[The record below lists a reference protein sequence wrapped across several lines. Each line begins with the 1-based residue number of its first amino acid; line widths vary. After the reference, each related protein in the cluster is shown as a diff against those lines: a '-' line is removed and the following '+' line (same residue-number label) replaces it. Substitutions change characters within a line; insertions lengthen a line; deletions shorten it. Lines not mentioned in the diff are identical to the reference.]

1 MGFRSDEI
9 LWALPS
15 SGFGSKWSDI
25 ELADGGLIA
34 GEPRSPPMRAVVFKK
49 SLPIGDPDALVDVE
63 LPRPEPGGRDLL
75 VKVEAVSVNPVDT
88 KVRRGGDP
96 VGGMRVLGWDAAGT
110 VEAVGSEATL
120 FKSGDAVF
128 YAGSVARPGA
138 NSEYHLVDERIV
150 GRKPASLSFAES
162 AALPLTAIT
171 AWELLFARIDV
182 ARGETADGRS
192 LLVVGGAGGV
202 GSMAIQI
209 ARKLTGLTVI
219 ATASRPETQTWV
231 RELGAHH
238 VIDHTQPFAP
248 QLTAF
253 GVPAPDIVLALTGTV
268 QNAAQIAEVIAPEGR
283 LGLIEGATA
292 LKTFDAAPLFSKS
305 VGVHLELMFTR
316 AMFGT
321 PSMIEQHRL
330 LTEIADLV
338 DSGVIRTTLREIVGP
353 IDAAHLKK
361 AHALVESGKTI
372 GKAVLEGWPA
382 A

>member
-1 MGFRSDEI
+1 
-9 LWALPS
+9 
-15 SGFGSKWSDI
+15 
-25 ELADGGLIA
+25 
-34 GEPRSPPMRAVVFKK
+34 MRAVVFKK
-49 SLPIGDPDALVDVE
+49 SLPITDPDALVDVE
-63 LPRPEPGGRDLL
+63 LPRPDPGGRDLL
-75 VKVEAVSVNPVDT
+75 VKVGAVSVNPVDT

-96 VGGMRVLGWDAAGT
+96 AGGMRVLGWDAAGT
-110 VEAVGSEATL
+110 VEAAGSEATL
-120 FKSGDAVF
+120 FKAGDAVF

-150 GRKPASLSFAES
+150 GRKPSSLDFAEA

-171 AWELLFARIDV
+171 AWELLLDRIGV
-182 ARGETADGRS
+182 KRGEAVDRRS

-209 ARKLTGLTVI
+209 ARRLTGLTVI
-219 ATASRPETQTWV
+219 ATASRPETQAWV

-248 QLTAF
+248 QLAAIGF
-253 GVPAPDIVLALTGTV
+253 PAVDIVLALTGTA
-268 QNAAQIAEVIAPEGR
+268 QNAGQIGEVIAPEGH
-283 LGLIEGATA
+283 LGLIEGAAA
-292 LKTFDAAPLFSKS
+292 LKAFDAAPLFNKS

-316 AMFGT
+316 AMLGT

-338 DSGVIRTTLREIVGP
+338 DRGAIRTTLKEIVGP

-361 AHALVESGKTI
+361 AHALIESGRAI
-372 GKAVLEGWPA
+372 GKVVLAGWPA